1 MDVIHGMAA
10 SFDKG
15 WTSHYYMLLTAL
27 VFADLF
33 LGFGRAI
40 SLKKFNSTICLAG
53 ITKHVAVLVVPMLLY
68 PFVDIM
74 GYGSVADGLIAFL
87 ALSEGGSVLEN
98 WIAMG
103 LPFKEEW
110 RSFFDE
116 KKLEQKERV
125 GTIHT
130 DEQAPDETDKK
141 L

>member
-1 MDVIHGMAA
+1 MDVFYNMAR

-15 WTSHYYMLLTAL
+15 WTSNYYMLLVAL
-27 VFADLF
+27 VFADLI

-40 SLKKFNSTICLAG
+40 ALKKFNSTIGLAG
-53 ITKHVAVLVVPMLLY
+53 ITKHVMVLIVPMLIY
-68 PFVDIM
+68 PFVDII

-87 ALSEGGSVLEN
+87 ALSEAGSVLEN

-110 RSFFDE
+110 RRFFDE

-130 DEQAPDETDKK
+130 DEVLPNENDKK